1 MNYAEQVQQLFETD
15 PGFASAVGMLE
26 KLSQRKHPRVLN
38 FSHHDL
44 DGITSA
50 FIAKRLLERQLGAE
64 VVVKLP
70 SHFKLW
76 EEALVEVLEKEGK
89 FDLLLL
95 TDKGTFSFYDDFLKH
110 VDQVLIIDHHQLD
123 GMPKRCTVFNP
134 TVEISEYASAA
145 SLLCHMLAT
154 KLGPTDVY
162 DDFAVLLGC
171 RGDFAFDPVQKSYTD
186 FARPFIEQ
194 SMEEFPLA
202 FRFKADRPT
211 MYDLV
216 DRERTVL
223 VNQLAEVLHAG
234 CLAHLYNQVLGTDIP
249 YGPELVYDFLFEL
262 SERGARPEK
271 FSSVNDMLGGGPKSR
286 ILSRVFDMY
295 KSDWAL
301 LSGRVE
307 NAVFLGEICG
317 VGVYMVFAE
326 ETEAMRAAP
335 FPAILP
341 FVAST
346 RMDALK
352 RAGGHPHSMI
362 IIFCPKERGVHISMR
377 GGGGVIDCGS
387 MCSQL
392 ATRLRELY
400 PGQEGVGGG
409 GHARAA
415 ECLADKPVP
424 MYAVMHELISMV
436 QEMVR
441 LAEVL
446 DRGKATLEEM
456 ERARSLGL
464 THGS

>member
-1 MNYAEQVQQLFETD
+1 MKYAEQVQQLYEID
-15 PGFASAVGMLE
+15 PGFASAVGVLE
-26 KLSQRKHPRVLN
+26 KLSKRKNPRVLN

-44 DGITSA
+44 DGIASA
-50 FIAKRLLERQLGAE
+50 FIIKRLLERHIGAK

-70 SHFKLW
+70 QYFKLW
-76 EEALVEVLEKEGK
+76 EEALVQELEKEDK

-123 GMPKRCTVFNP
+123 GRPEKCTVFNP

-145 SLLCHMLAT
+145 SLLCHMLAA

-162 DDFAVLLGC
+162 DDFAALVGC
-171 RGDFAFDPVQKSYTD
+171 RGDFAFDVVENMYAH
-186 FARPFIEQ
+186 FARPFLELAKKK
-194 SMEEFPLA
+194 FLRA
-202 FRFKADRPT
+202 FRVKADRPT

-216 DRERTVL
+216 DMSRTVL
-223 VNQLAEVLHAG
+223 VNQLSEVLHAG
-234 CLAHLYNQVLGTDIP
+234 CLAHLYDKVLNTDIP
-249 YGPELVYDFLFEL
+249 YGPQLIIDFLFEL
-262 SERGARPEK
+262 SERGSRPEK
-271 FSSVNDMLGGGPKSR
+271 FSSTDDMLGKGPKGK
-286 ILSRVFDMY
+286 ILSRVFEQY

-307 NAVFLGEICG
+307 NGVYLGEIRG
-317 VGVYMVFAE
+317 VGVYMIFAE
-326 ETEAMRAAP
+326 EAEAMRAAP

-346 RMDALK
+346 RLDAFK

-377 GGGGVIDCGS
+377 GGGGIINCGS
-387 MCSQL
+387 MCFQL
-392 ATRLRELY
+392 AAHLQELY
-400 PGQEGVGGG
+400 QSQEGIGGG

-415 ECLADKPVP
+415 ECTVDRPTP
-424 MYAVMHELISMV
+424 MYAVMHQLVSMV

-441 LAEVL
+441 LAGVL
-446 DRGKATLEEM
+446 DRGEATPEDV
-456 ERARSLGL
+456 ERAKLLGL
-464 THGS
+464 VSSS